1 MTEYH
6 EDKEIEEQEVQEK
19 QEENVKYILGK
30 KSSLDASKRCNL
42 VLYTIEKI
50 NGTPFLYFLMIKNV
64 NDLLQLPNM
73 VSSKIHEFMKDN
85 FFTSRYENRG
95 CTFYK
100 HENYVFYQMF
110 LNDDEFYP
118 TLYQDNW
125 WKVTPFEM
133 IYSKEVLYFPIDYKY
148 VQFFIDNPNLLF
160 LLDSNN
166 NKYEVPI
173 VVYLGI
179 GESQLNEQLLLNEL
193 NHYKGIFGRGYYF
206 KTFDKAYED
215 CVFDYTLPDAHILK
229 LINYNYL
236 TDFIYTTTKDT
247 DEVVIKKNKF
257 YFREIFIGNV
267 PENCKVGKYKLDTYD
282 DDYIYLISE
291 NENKCTKTV
300 YEKRNENGMLLRYV
314 FMQNNHNI
322 GPDKP
327 KGFDSYSFNSTYMT
341 KNQESFT
348 CLSYHIVEK
357 KDFDLNEIKIK

>member
-1 MTEYH
+1 MTDE
-6 EDKEIEEQEVQEK
+6 EIIQENNIDEQMEE
-19 QEENVKYILGK
+19 VKYMLGK
-30 KSSLDASKRCNL
+30 NTSIDKSKRCNL

-50 NGTPFLYFLMIKNV
+50 NNTPFLYFLMVKNV

-73 VSSKIHEFMKDN
+73 VSSKISEFMEEN
-85 FFTSRYENRG
+85 FIVSNYKSKG

-100 HENYVFYQMF
+100 NENYVFYEMS

-148 VQFFIDNPNLLF
+148 IQFFIDNPNLLF
-160 LLDSNN
+160 LLDSEN

-193 NHYKGIFGRGYYF
+193 NNYNGSFGRGYYF
-206 KTFDKAYED
+206 KTFDKSYED
-215 CVFDYTLPDAHILK
+215 AIFDYTLPDAHILK
-229 LINYNYL
+229 LINYDYL
-236 TDFIYTTTKDT
+236 TDYIYTTTKDT
-247 DEVVIKKNKF
+247 DEVIIKNNKF
-257 YFREIFIGNV
+257 YFRDIFIGHV
-267 PENCKVGKYKLDTYD
+267 PENCKVGKYKLNTYD

-300 YEKRNENGMLLRYV
+300 YEKRNEDGIVLRYV
-314 FMQNNHNI
+314 LMQNNNNI
-322 GPDKP
+322 GPDKQ
-327 KGFDSYSFNSTYMT
+327 KGYDSYSFNSIYMT
-341 KNQESFT
+341 KNQDSFN
-348 CLSYHIVEK
+348 CLSYHIIDK
-357 KDFDLNEIKIK
+357 KDFDINEIKIK

>member
-1 MTEYH
+1 MI
-6 EDKEIEEQEVQEK
+6 DEETIQDNDINEK
-19 QEENVKYILGK
+19 LNHVKYILGK
-30 KSSLDASKRCNL
+30 NTSIDKSKRCNL

-50 NGTPFLYFLMIKNV
+50 NNTPFLYFLMVKNV

-73 VSSKIHEFMKDN
+73 VSSKVHEFMEEN
-85 FFTSRYENRG
+85 FITSSYESKG
-95 CTFYK
+95 CFFYK
-100 HENYVFYQMF
+100 NENYIFYEML

-160 LLDSNN
+160 LLDSEN

-193 NHYKGIFGRGYYF
+193 NHYNGIFGRGYYF
-206 KTFDKAYED
+206 KTFDKSYED
-215 CVFDYTLPDAHILK
+215 AIYDYTLPDAHILK
-229 LINYNYL
+229 LINYGYL

-247 DEVVIKKNKF
+247 DEVIIKKNKF
-257 YFREIFIGNV
+257 YFRDIFIGHV
-267 PENCKVGKYKLDTYD
+267 PENCKLSKYKLNTYD
-282 DDYIYLISE
+282 DDYIYLISD

-300 YEKRNENGMLLRYV
+300 YEKRNENGILLRYV
-314 FMQNNHNI
+314 LMQNNNNI
-322 GPDKP
+322 GSDKP
-327 KGFDSYSFNSTYMT
+327 KGYDSYSFNSIYMT
-341 KNQESFT
+341 KNQESFN
-348 CLSYHIVEK
+348 CLSYHIVDR
-357 KDFDLNEIKIK
+357 KDFDINEIKIK